1 MPANRIRSGPEAIDP
16 QQAASRNSRVVVVG
30 IACAVLTGVL
40 TTVQDVLESRTPEI
54 DIGFGWSAL
63 HTSWLAAMFGAFLGL
78 TVLQRPRLDRFGRI
92 ATTWAVV
99 STGAMAVM
107 AAYEAVTLY
116 AGRDPSQGD
125 PPLPVLV
132 VILVA
137 YAAYVLGVLLFSVAT
152 FRTQVLPRPAAVVL
166 IAAVA
171 IKLAFGDLFGPLAFL
186 GIAVAGLGLSAAWVV
201 RRDRVGPV

>member
-1 MPANRIRSGPEAIDP
+1 
-16 QQAASRNSRVVVVG
+16 
-30 IACAVLTGVL
+30 
-40 TTVQDVLESRTPEI
+40 
-54 DIGFGWSAL
+54 
-63 HTSWLAAMFGAFLGL
+63 
-78 TVLQRPRLDRFGRI
+78 
-92 ATTWAVV
+92 
-99 STGAMAVM
+99 MAVM

-116 AGRDPSQGD
+116 AGRDPYQGD

-137 YAAYVLGVLLFSVAT
+137 FAAYVLGVLLFSVAT
-152 FRTQVLPRPAAVVL
+152 FRARSCRALPRGAV
-166 IAAVA
+166 AAVA